1 MNNWPNRSLE
11 IFILVNNLALVLA
24 QSRYSTIIHQ
34 RMIGAGDILQRVM
47 GLTVMQTVIAYIL
60 LRVFD
65 YHLPVGWL
73 QQWISI
79 VFLLLLLV
87 KRLAERWGV
96 KWFRQMGGNS
106 RSVTFIG
113 NDPELMTIYEK
124 LVTDPTMGYRVRG
137 YYADEEIGYWTYSNA
152 SDGSRRLV
160 DTKDSEPAEN
170 EQ

>member
-1 MNNWPNRSLE
+1 M
-11 IFILVNNLALVLA
+11 LA
-24 QSRYSTIIHQ
+24 QIRFSTIIHL
-34 RMIGAGDILQRVM
+34 RLVGAGDVLQRVM

-73 QQWISI
+73 QLWIGI

-87 KRLAERWGV
+87 KRLAQRWGV

-113 NDPELMTIYEK
+113 NDPVLMTIYEK
-124 LVTDPTMGYRVRG
+124 LVTDPTMG
-137 YYADEEIGYWTYSNA
+137 
-152 SDGSRRLV
+152 
-160 DTKDSEPAEN
+160 
-170 EQ
+170 